1 MAKLPV
7 AGNNSTCDNLETWT
21 LRVYIHC
28 EGCKKKVFKVLQSID
43 GVYKT
48 EIDSLQ
54 HKAIVTGSVDG
65 NTLVQ
70 KLLKSGKHA
79 EVLPESFEARAAADS
94 APGKSKKKK
103 NKQNKQKEDETTHAD
118 NQHADEEKEESEA
131 ATTEGNDGAKEQEI
145 AQVGVAAGD
154 CNGGG
159 GGGGGKKKNKK
170 KKGKVDK
177 KDNNAPPNGDT
188 QGLPAGNAPELMAE
202 NVGAS
207 MEQLNLSRPGVYAT
221 PYDLPAYQNYY
232 PTPAYGVSY
241 STTYPSAESSYY
253 TPPVY
258 GYAQSHP
265 TSVYYPPPLPPPP
278 AYYPRSAFDD
288 HDDENNGQGRGCI
301 IM

>member
-7 AGNNSTCDNLETWT
+7 AGNTTTSDHLQTWI

-43 GVYKT
+43 GDNPLLLNSSSFLRVYKT

-54 HKAIVTGSVDG
+54 RKAIVTGSVDG

-70 KLLKSGKHA
+70 KLLRAGKHA
-79 EVLPESFEARAAADS
+79 EVLPESFKPKAAADS

-103 NKQNKQKEDETTHAD
+103 KKQKDAETTDAD
-118 NQHADEEKEESEA
+118 SLHVDEEKQESEV
-131 ATTEGNDGAKEQEI
+131 ATTEGIDSAKEYESAEAAI
-145 AQVGVAAGD
+145 AAVDG
-154 CNGGG
+154 NGG
-159 GGGGGKKKNKK
+159 GGGGGKKKKK
-170 KKGKVDK
+170 KNKGDK
-177 KDNNAPPNGDT
+177 KDNNAPADT
-188 QGLPAGNAPELMAE
+188 ESVPATADNLQ
-202 NVGAS
+202 AS
-207 MEQLNLSRPGVYAT
+207 MEQLDLSRPGPPGPDMVYAT
-221 PYDLPAYQNYY
+221 PYNLPPNYY
-232 PTPAYGVSY
+232 PAPAYGVSY
-241 STTYPSAESSYY
+241 NTSYPSAESSYY

-265 TSVYYPPPLPPPP
+265 SGYYPRPLPP

-288 HDDENNGQGRGCI
+288 HDDDNGQGRSCN

>member
-7 AGNNSTCDNLETWT
+7 AGHNSTSDHLQTWI

-48 EIDSLQ
+48 EINSLQ

-65 NTLVQ
+65 ATLVQ

-79 EVLPESFEARAAADS
+79 EVLPESFEATAAADCAS
-94 APGKSKKKK
+94 GKSKKKK
-103 NKQNKQKEDETTHAD
+103 IKQNKQKDDETAD
-118 NQHADEEKEESEA
+118 TAKQRVDEEKEESE
-131 ATTEGNDGAKEQEI
+131 GSDGAKDQDI
-145 AQVGVAAGD
+145 PQPVVPAGD
-154 CNGGG
+154 GN

-170 KKGKVDK
+170 KKGDK
-177 KDNNAPPNGDT
+177 KDNNAPPNGDNE
-188 QGLPAGNAPELMAE
+188 GLPAGNALADTGSIPVMAE

-207 MEQLNLSRPGVYAT
+207 MEQLNLSHPGHQMVYAT
-221 PYDLPAYQNYY
+221 PYDVPPYQNYY

-241 STTYPSAESSYY
+241 STSYPSAESSYY

-258 GYAQSHP
+258 GYAQSH
-265 TSVYYPPPLPPPP
+265 TSFYYPPPPPPSS
-278 AYYPRSAFDD
+278 YPRSAFDD
-288 HDDENNGQGRGCI
+288 HDDEKGSGKSCT